1 MHLNKRLSSKSV
13 ALIFALLLA
22 AGTAIAVACGGT
34 EVVEKV
40 VTVEVEKVIP
50 GQTITEIQTV
60 VVEREVTRTEKV
72 VETVVVEREVE
83 GRTVM
88 VVETVVVEKPVT
100 VTERVVET
108 VVVEKVVEGAT
119 VTEVQTVVVEKEVE
133 RVVIATATPR
143 PDDSDQVASA
153 GGDLVLGVN
162 LIPPPIFLPSFMN
175 FQVETIQAMGMFE
188 GLLHASH
195 VDPPRVNRDYSTFS
209 EGIAESWEISPDLST
224 LTFKLRPDAKFHK
237 GWGNVTAEDVV
248 WSFESVMSEG
258 TRSTRGPQI
267 REWVAWESTEDSGWT
282 AVDDLTVVVNLTD
295 LLPTWASALS
305 NVGGGTPVIV
315 SKKLYD
321 ERGENSA
328 LTTSVGTGPL
338 DAVEWVSD
346 DHILAVPFEEHY
358 RVVPNINSVRWVL
371 MPEPSTQIAAFRT
384 GEIHMAPMAPRFA
397 VPALEG
403 VENSWAREVGAGN
416 PQTVL
421 FAGNYWAETDQNGDP
436 INYSRP
442 GFLPDDDHPW
452 IGDPR
457 DEQSMEEARKYRWA
471 LAMAVDREQLLKDA
485 QGGFGWAAYTRID
498 IHPGHE
504 LFKDEWIIPYDLDM
518 AKQYIAESRTGECGS
533 FTMHIANDRAM
544 DFDVGQAIG
553 QFWRALGCEVEF
565 DQTGYRTARPKLVN
579 REKQI
584 PWMQTIGRG
593 FLPDARICCGWPSA
607 GYNEGLEWTD
617 EIITKALSNLD
628 LANTTY
634 EQRVQTNLDIQDW
647 FTHWMLVSPY
657 TVLPT
662 IVVIRPEVVS
672 WEPYG
677 TNGPLVNN
685 LATVAMK

>member
-1 MHLNKRLSSKSV
+1 MIPFKTQVTRLASIV
-13 ALIFALLLA
+13 AVLVISGVISFA
-22 AGTAIAVACGGT
+22 IACGGET
-34 EVVEKV
+34 E
-40 VTVEVEKVIP
+40 
-50 GQTITEIQTV
+50 TITEVQTV
-60 VVEREVTRTEKV
+60 VVEKIVEGKTITEVQ
-72 VETVVVEREVE
+72 TVVVEKIVEGKTVTEVQTVVVEKIVE
-83 GRTVM
+83 GRTVTE
-88 VVETVVVEKPVT
+88 VQTVVVEKI
-100 VTERVVET
+100 
-108 VVVEKVVEGAT
+108 VEGKT

-133 RVVIATATPR
+133 KVVIATATPR
-143 PDDSDQVASA
+143 PDDAMMAPTA

-188 GLLHASH
+188 GLLQASH
-195 VDPPRVNRDYSTFS
+195 VDPPYVNRDYSTFN
-209 EGIAESWEISPDLST
+209 EGIAQSWEIASDLST
-224 LTFKLRPDAKFHK
+224 LTFNLRPDAMFHK

-267 REWVAWESTEDSGWT
+267 REWAAWESTEDSGWN
-282 AVDDLTVVVNLTD
+282 AVDDQTVVVNLTN

-315 SKKLYD
+315 SKKLFD

-338 DAVEWVSD
+338 NAIEWVSD
-346 DHILAVPFEEHY
+346 DHVLAVPFEEHY
-358 RVVPNINSVRWVL
+358 RVVPNVNSVRWVL

-397 VPALEG
+397 VPALEA
-403 VENSWAREVGAGN
+403 VDNSWAREVGAGN

-457 DEQSMEEARKYRWA
+457 DEQSMEEARKYRLA

-485 QGGFGWAAYTRID
+485 QGGFGWAAYTRMD
-498 IHPGHE
+498 IHPGNP
-504 LFKDEWIIPYDLDM
+504 LFKDEWIIPYDLDL

-553 QFWRALGCEVEF
+553 QFWRALGCEVQF

-593 FLPDARICCGWPSA
+593 FLPDARVCCGWPSA

-617 EIITKALSNLD
+617 EIIAKAQSNLD

-634 EQRVQTNLDIQDW
+634 EQRVQTNIEIQDW
-647 FTHWMLVSPY
+647 FTKWMLVSPY

-662 IVVIRPEVVS
+662 IVVIRPEVAS

-685 LATVAMK
+685 LASVVMK